1 MPEPVCAVTNTSH
14 PCNTGPKVCDCT
26 GVGRTHPKACTVA
39 HRLGARPKVSKVSS
53 TDADEV
59 VAEVAAD
66 AVVAVVA
73 VAAVAA
79 VAADAVAAVVAWLGE
94 MTTLLSDGND
104 ARR

>member
-1 MPEPVCAVTNTSH
+1 M
-14 PCNTGPKVCDCT
+14 
-26 GVGRTHPKACTVA
+26 GRTHPKACTVA
-39 HRLGARPKVSKVSS
+39 HRLGTRPKVLKVSS

-66 AVVAVVA
+66 AVV
-73 VAAVAA
+73 AVAA

-94 MTTLLSDGND
+94 MTTLLSGENG